1 MTEHKQAPVKI
12 FKMHPDVPT
21 PAYQTQGSAAFDIAA
36 FFSHIEEPT
45 VSILSEDNRK
55 TQMPFRTNPE
65 GKRQLSIPP
74 GFRMLVPTGIKMDIE
89 KEFFVDIRNR
99 SSVAVKQGTFLINA
113 TGVIDSDYVDEL
125 FVPLYNSS
133 ARSFVIEEGDRIA
146 QAIVLPKVMSFV
158 YLTVTEPQKKTDRE
172 GGFGSTGVQ

>member
-1 MTEHKQAPVKI
+1 
-12 FKMHPDVPT
+12 
-21 PAYQTQGSAAFDIAA
+21 
-36 FFSHIEEPT
+36 
-45 VSILSEDNRK
+45 
-55 TQMPFRTNPE
+55 
-65 GKRQLSIPP
+65 
-74 GFRMLVPTGIKMDIE
+74 MLVPTGIKMDIE